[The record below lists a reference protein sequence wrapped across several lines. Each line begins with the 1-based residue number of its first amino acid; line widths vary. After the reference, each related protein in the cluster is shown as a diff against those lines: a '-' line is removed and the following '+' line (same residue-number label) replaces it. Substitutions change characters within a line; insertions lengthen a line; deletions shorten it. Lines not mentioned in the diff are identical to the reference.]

1 MAARANYPRDSMV
14 KLGDAWRLA
23 RVYHATFTTVLDERL
38 RPGMQYHV
46 HESFVYCAHPY
57 HGPCRTDYGLVCQL
71 AEGECPAC
79 VHDKGLPRKIT
90 ARREVMDG
98 VLPLLTGE
106 FLKPSQ
112 AVFEYVAQLAVLA
125 KHMVARKV
133 PNVVLRGAMVEQLVK
148 EVRAEVFCRSFDAHW
163 VGPGVAD
170 CGCFSEDY
178 GYCGNLGRF
187 LRQQEACRIL
197 DFHRDIVLPY
207 VNVPDPDGDDWELVL
222 AREMIA
228 EWFVDRR
235 AARFD
240 KVAICHFETNP
251 REDQRYHDCLQRLE
265 AAVVKYADLL
275 RFALGPGRGGP
286 DRTAE
291 RNLRARAVFLRKPL
305 QWIAYDTGLADGL
318 VEEIS
323 EVVIHW
329 YLRVGTALSPPVDN
343 AAWSAPL
350 QLRRDVDATRRD
362 MQATMERLDGVF
374 STGDR
379 AGWRLFRD
387 RFQRPPTHEEMEVH
401 ALRRARAELT
411 AAAEARLAHAQAAAD
426 ESVISVAAA
435 RGLRPP
441 GNGGPNDNDNRNG
454 DDDDDD
460 DDRECPVCGSRFADD
475 PTARRPVVVCA
486 RRHLVCRECT
496 VTHVLS
502 TSAHLLEHDREKLAR
517 CPMCRGSM
525 AGFYRVNPDPAD
537 ALRSPRVPDEAAAAP
552 VVWS

>member
-1 MAARANYPRDSMV
+1 MV

-23 RVYHATFTTVLDERL
+23 RVYHATFTTVLDDRL

-46 HESFVYCAHPY
+46 HESFAYCAHPY

-79 VHDKGLPRKIT
+79 VRDKGLPRRIT
-90 ARREVMDG
+90 ARREVTDG

-106 FLKPSQ
+106 FLRPSR

-133 PNVVLRGAMVEQLVK
+133 PGVVLGPAMVEQLVR

-170 CGCFSEDY
+170 CGCFAEDH

-197 DFHRDIVLPY
+197 DAHRDVVLPY
-207 VNVPDPDGDDWELVL
+207 VNVPDPDDPDDWELVL
-222 AREMIA
+222 AREAAA

-240 KVAICHFETNP
+240 RVAICRFETNP

-265 AAVVKYADLL
+265 AAVVKYIDLL
-275 RFALGPGRGGP
+275 RFALGGP
-286 DRTAE
+286 DRAAAAAAAAE

-305 QWIAYDTGLADGL
+305 QWVAYDTGLADCL
-318 VEEIS
+318 VGEIS

-350 QLRRDVDATRRD
+350 RLRRDVDAARRD
-362 MQATMERLDGVF
+362 MQAAMERLDTVF
-374 STGDR
+374 STADDR
-379 AGWRLFRD
+379 ARWRLF
-387 RFQRPPTHEEMEVH
+387 
-401 ALRRARAELT
+401 
-411 AAAEARLAHAQAAAD
+411 
-426 ESVISVAAA
+426 
-435 RGLRPP
+435 
-441 GNGGPNDNDNRNG
+441 
-454 DDDDDD
+454 
-460 DDRECPVCGSRFADD
+460 
-475 PTARRPVVVCA
+475 
-486 RRHLVCRECT
+486 
-496 VTHVLS
+496 
-502 TSAHLLEHDREKLAR
+502 
-517 CPMCRGSM
+517 
-525 AGFYRVNPDPAD
+525 
-537 ALRSPRVPDEAAAAP
+537 
-552 VVWS
+552 